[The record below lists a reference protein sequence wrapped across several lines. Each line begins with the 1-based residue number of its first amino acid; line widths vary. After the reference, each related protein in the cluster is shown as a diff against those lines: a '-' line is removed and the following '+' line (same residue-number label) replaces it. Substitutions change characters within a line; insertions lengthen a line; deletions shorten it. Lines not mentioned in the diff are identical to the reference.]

1 MSRLSIITVKRDYSP
16 MERKMNRISL
26 ALRDTGMHHQDQ
38 VLFLERVDMYPWLA
52 TAQIAVRPPSVQG
65 DHITASG
72 RKGWR
77 VWGFRTMR
85 ERDDFITHRGG
96 RMFP

>member
-1 MSRLSIITVKRDYSP
+1 MGKLNVITTNRTYNP

-26 ALRDTGMHHQDQ
+26 ALRDTGMHHQEQ
-38 VLFLERVDMYPWLA
+38 VAFLQRVDQYPWLA

-72 RKGWR
+72 RKGSR

-85 ERDDFITHRGG
+85 ERDDFIVHRGG